1 MKADRSRRASRA
13 STGVAILASAGFVA
27 SWSGGAVAGASPDV
41 VGQKYGDAS
50 SSLSSAG
57 YTPIVSVTVGDRL
70 HWPDCVV
77 VRQQDRTAQP
87 PANSG
92 GSGAKQ
98 TLVSL
103 NCDAAVASA
112 TTPGN
117 SMGSPEGRA
126 AKAAEQQ
133 AAQQASG
140 Q

>member
-1 MKADRSRRASRA
+1 MTRFCISRQFIR
-13 STGVAILASAGFVA
+13 V
-27 SWSGGAVAGASPDV
+27 GAVTLAAALSSMAAIATAQASPNV
-41 VGQKYGDAS
+41 VGEKYADAS
-50 SSLSSAG
+50 SALSSAG
-57 YTPIVSVTVGDRL
+57 YTPVVSVTVGDHL

-92 GSGAKQ
+92 GSGTKQ

-112 TTPGN
+112 VDPGN
-117 SMGSPEGRA
+117 SLGSPEGRA

-133 AAQQASG
+133 AAQQAAS

>member
-1 MKADRSRRASRA
+1 MTVARTRVGGQLV
-13 STGVAILASAGFVA
+13 GV
-27 SWSGGAVAGASPDV
+27 GAVAMAGVLSSMTGIAAAHASPNV
-41 VGQKYGDAS
+41 VGQKYADAS
-50 SSLSSAG
+50 SALSSAG
-57 YTPIVSVTVGDRL
+57 YTPVVSVTVGDHL

-112 TTPGN
+112 VEPGN
-117 SMGSPEGRA
+117 SLGSPEGRA

-133 AAQQASG
+133 AAQQAAA

>member
-1 MKADRSRRASRA
+1 MA
-13 STGVAILASAGFVA
+13 AIATAQ
-27 SWSGGAVAGASPDV
+27 ASPNV
-41 VGQKYGDAS
+41 VGEKYADAS
-50 SSLSSAG
+50 SALSSAG
-57 YTPIVSVTVGDRL
+57 YTPVVSVTVGDHL

-92 GSGAKQ
+92 GSGTKQ

-112 TTPGN
+112 VDPGN
-117 SMGSPEGRA
+117 SLGSPEGRA

-133 AAQQASG
+133 AAQQAAS

>member
-1 MKADRSRRASRA
+1 MTGARFWTSRR
-13 STGVAILASAGFVA
+13 TVGVEVIAVVIALASA
-27 SWSGGAVAGASPDV
+27 AGIATAQASPNV
-41 VGQKYGDAS
+41 IGQKYSDAS

-57 YTPIVSVTVGDRL
+57 YAPVVSVTVGDRL

-92 GSGAKQ
+92 GSGMKQ

-112 TTPGN
+112 VEPGN
-117 SMGSPEGRA
+117 SLGSPEGRA
-126 AKAAEQQ
+126 ARAAQQQ
-133 AAQQASG
+133 AAQQAAA

>member
-1 MKADRSRRASRA
+1 MTVTRSPICRHVTR
-13 STGVAILASAGFVA
+13 V
-27 SWSGGAVAGASPDV
+27 GAVALAATLSSVAGIASAQASPNV
-41 VGQKYGDAS
+41 LGQKYADAS
-50 SSLSSAG
+50 SALSSAG
-57 YTPIVSVTVGDRL
+57 YTAVVSVTVGDHL

-77 VRQQDRTAQP
+77 VHQQDRTAQP

-92 GSGAKQ
+92 GSGTKQ

-112 TTPGN
+112 VEPGN
-117 SMGSPEGRA
+117 SLGSPEGRA

-133 AAQQASG
+133 AAQQAAA